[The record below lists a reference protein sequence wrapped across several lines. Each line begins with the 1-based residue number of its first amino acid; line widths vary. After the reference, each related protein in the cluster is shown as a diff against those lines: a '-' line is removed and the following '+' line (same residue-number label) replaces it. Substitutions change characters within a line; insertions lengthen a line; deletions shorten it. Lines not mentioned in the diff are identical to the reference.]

1 MANNAAKTARAAQAD
16 SFNAPGMCLQQS
28 RQWAGIP
35 ARYPD
40 AATAWRNANDKHRDK
55 NPPRGAAV
63 YWTGGSRGFG
73 HIAISMG
80 KKRVRSTDA
89 NGWGRVATRPIG
101 WFSRH
106 WPSLKYAGW
115 SWDIN
120 EVTIPHR
127 KPPAKKAAARKTAGS
142 K

>member
-1 MANNAAKTARAAQAD
+1 MANNATKTARAAEHD

-28 RQWAGIP
+28 RTWAAIP

-63 YWTGGSRGFG
+63 YWVGGSRGFG
-73 HIAISMG
+73 HIAISLG
-80 KKRVRSTDA
+80 KHKVRSTDA
-89 NGWGRVATRPIG
+89 GGSGRVATRTIG
-101 WFSRH
+101 WFGRH

-115 SWDIN
+115 AWDIN

-127 KPPAKKAAARKTAGS
+127 KPPVKAAARR
-142 K
+142 